1 MNEEFDNE
9 LTALLHKHFD
19 DDWQFSWEG
28 VDDGFTLNLVVW
40 GQRDEGDGA
49 EPYDGTV
56 DEDELEER
64 KY

>member
-9 LTALLHKHFD
+9 LTALLHKHFG
-19 DDWQFSWEG
+19 DDWQFSWDG

-40 GQRDEGDGA
+40 GQE
-49 EPYDGTV
+49 V
-56 DEDELEER
+56 DEDKLKER